1 MDELEL
7 KNLLKEEMDVHT
19 MLCATCGEIFK
30 TKEGLKRLESLKV
43 DLQKQL
49 TSLGIRKKELLG
61 EIHIIPSKTSTLK
74 IKVRASAIPQS
85 VRKKFSSL
93 SPEDKASIVAEML
106 EGLR

>member
-7 KNLLKEEMDVHT
+7 KTLLKEEMDVHT
-19 MLCATCGEIFK
+19 MLCATCDEIFK
-30 TKEGLKRLESLKV
+30 AKDGLKRMESLKV

-49 TSLGIRKKELLG
+49 TSLGVKKRELLG
-61 EIHIIPSKTSTLK
+61 EIHILPPRTSTLK
-74 IKVRASAIPQS
+74 IKVRASIIPRS
-85 VRKKFSSL
+85 IKDKFSSL